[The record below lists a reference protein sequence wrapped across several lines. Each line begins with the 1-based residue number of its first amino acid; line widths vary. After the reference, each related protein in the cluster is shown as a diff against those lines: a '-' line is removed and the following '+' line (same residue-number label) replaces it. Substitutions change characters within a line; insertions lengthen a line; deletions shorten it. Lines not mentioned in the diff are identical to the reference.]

1 MGEDLLDPDFV
12 AEKLI
17 ELEDRSWQ
25 NNLRINGVKE
35 TPNKTWDVCEEKV
48 HSIIKEEFEITAEIE
63 LDRFHC
69 TSKFKK
75 NQSKPR
81 TIVCRFLRFKDKE
94 KILKNSKKLKD
105 TGIFIF
111 EDFCKETVEL
121 RKSLWQEV
129 LEHCRQGR
137 IAYLNYKQVICKRSQ
152 ITFLFSIIISISF
165 SFLDGLNEQNE
176 RK

>member
-25 NNLRINGVKE
+25 NNLRISGVKE

-69 TSKFKK
+69 TSKFKRINLNHEQLSVDFYDLK
-75 NQSKPR
+75 TK
-81 TIVCRFLRFKDKE
+81 K
-94 KILKNSKKLKD
+94 KIK
-105 TGIFIF
+105 GY
-111 EDFCKETVEL
+111 
-121 RKSLWQEV
+121 R
-129 LEHCRQGR
+129 
-137 IAYLNYKQVICKRSQ
+137 YLH
-152 ITFLFSIIISISF
+152 F
-165 SFLDGLNEQNE
+165 
-176 RK
+176 